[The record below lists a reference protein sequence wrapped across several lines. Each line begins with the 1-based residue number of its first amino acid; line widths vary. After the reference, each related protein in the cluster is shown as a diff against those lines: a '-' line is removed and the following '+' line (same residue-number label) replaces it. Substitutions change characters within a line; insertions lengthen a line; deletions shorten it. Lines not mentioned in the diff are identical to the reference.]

1 MSFRQVILRRS
12 CFHGGYVP
20 VLSMFIT
27 NDRFILQR
35 ILLAFLLM
43 FQTSYLMA
51 EGLNEARFWHNTR
64 TLNLLPFIDILPD
77 PSQSLVIED
86 VITGELAGSF
96 SPASVVGNTFG
107 FSKAAYWVRFSLGM
121 EQSLN
126 NTILL
131 QLDSPLTDIVELY
144 IPDELGGFDRK
155 VTGETLPFTQR
166 EVVYRSF
173 LFHLPHH
180 EGEIRTYYMRLQTEG
195 SLQVPLSLWTQHAF
209 IEHVDTT
216 NIVLGVYF
224 GIMLLLALVALAAF
238 QKMRDKLFLAYALYL
253 SSYLLLQ
260 LSLIGFGFQY
270 LWPELP
276 EWSNRVTAASVGLAV
291 LFGLLF
297 SGMFLQ
303 VFGDKHTHVKAVFL
317 FGMVCS
323 ASSVLMSL
331 LGNFALAAKYATI
344 LGILLPPVVLFGA
357 ISALITGYKPARYF
371 LIAWC
376 IFLCGVFV
384 AGLLFLGLAPYT
396 FATFYAM
403 QIGSTFEVLLLGYA
417 LMDRIEL
424 LRIEKDRAKLQANQ
438 CLLQLNEELEFL
450 VNERTQKLKKINNE
464 LREMATH
471 DSKTGLL
478 NHSAALDFLK
488 LMQTSVLR
496 YGGGLAVVMID
507 IDHFKLV
514 NDTYGHPAGD
524 QVIADIAGVLKASI
538 RESDVCGRY
547 GGEEFILILPRS
559 DPSSAIQL
567 AERVRTNIQQLRILE
582 IDHSPVTVS
591 LGIAMLEP
599 SELSESV
606 VLRADKALYE
616 AKEAGRNRVVLSDA
630 TFADT
635 SR

>member
-1 MSFRQVILRRS
+1 M
-12 CFHGGYVP
+12 FHGGYILM
-20 VLSMFIT
+20 LSTFISNNKT
-27 NDRFILQR
+27 FFQC
-35 ILLAFLLM
+35 ILLAFILM

-51 EGLNEARFWHNTR
+51 EELNEAWFWHKTR
-64 TLNLLPFIDILPD
+64 TLNLLPFFDILPD
-77 PSQSLVIED
+77 PSQSLTIED
-86 VITGELAGSF
+86 VIAGDLAGSF

-107 FSKAAYWVRFSLGM
+107 FSKTVYWVRFSLGI

-131 QLDSPLTDIVELY
+131 QLDSPLIDNVELY
-144 IPDELGGFDRK
+144 IPNGLGGFDKK
-155 VTGETLPFTQR
+155 VTGEALPFTQR

-195 SLQVPLSLWTQHAF
+195 SLQVPLSLWTHHAF

-224 GIMLLLALVALAAF
+224 GIMLLLVLVALAAF

-303 VFGDKHTHVKAVFL
+303 IFGDEHPRIKVVFL
-317 FGMVCS
+317 IGIACS
-323 ASSVLMSL
+323 ATSVAMSL
-331 LGNFALAAKYATI
+331 LGDFPLAAKYATI
-344 LGILLPPVVLFGA
+344 LGIILPPVVLFGA
-357 ISALITGYKPARYF
+357 ISSLIAGYKPARYF

-384 AGLLFLGLAPYT
+384 AGLLFLGLLPHT
-396 FATFYAM
+396 FVTFYAM

-417 LMDRIEL
+417 LMDKIEL
-424 LRIEKDRAKLQANQ
+424 LLIEKDKASQ
-438 CLLQLNEELEFL
+438 CLLQLNIELESL
-450 VNERTQKLKKINNE
+450 VNKRTQELQKTNNE
-464 LREMATH
+464 LREMATQ
-471 DSKTGLL
+471 DCKTGLL
-478 NHSAALDFLK
+478 NYSATLDFLK

-514 NDTYGHPAGD
+514 NDKYGHPAGD
-524 QVIADIAGVLKASI
+524 QVIMRIAEVLKTSI

-547 GGEEFILILPRS
+547 GGEEFILILPWS
-559 DPSSAIQL
+559 DPDSATQL
-567 AERVRTNIQQLRILE
+567 SERVRINIQQLRISE

-591 LGIAMLEP
+591 LGIAMFKPSDP
-599 SELSESV
+599 SENLV
-606 VLRADKALYE
+606 ARADKALYE
-616 AKEAGRNRVVLSDA
+616 AKEAGRNRVVLSDT

-635 SR
+635 NW